1 MLKLEIFVDELLNQ
15 HWEYIYFF
23 GDDPNAMCMGNMER
37 SFLEVIHKHTPIQH
51 KKTKS
56 SKVPW
61 ITNKIKGVT
70 NTRQTK
76 RQTKKKSNTKLE
88 TDCSNYKIVKNQVNI
103 ELRNAKKNYYS
114 YSKISDQKY
123 NQRKHG
129 SQLIT
134 CWATKQTFKSKRTQI
149 RRKYFKQSKR
159 HCRGL

>member
-37 SFLEVIHKHTPIQH
+37 SFLEVIHKHTTIQH

-88 TDCSNYKIVKNQVNI
+88 TDCSNYKIVKNEVNI

-114 YSKISDQKY
+114 SSKISDQKY
-123 NQRKHG
+123 NPKKA
-129 SQLIT
+129 
-134 CWATKQTFKSKRTQI
+134 WKSINNLLGNKTNIQ
-149 RRKYFKQSKR
+149 K
-159 HCRGL
+159 